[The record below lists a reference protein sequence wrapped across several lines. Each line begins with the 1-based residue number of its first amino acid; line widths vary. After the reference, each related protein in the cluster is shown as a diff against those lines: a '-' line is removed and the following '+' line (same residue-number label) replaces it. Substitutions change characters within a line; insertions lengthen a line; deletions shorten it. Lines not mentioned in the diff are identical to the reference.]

1 MFWKHKRAGAGSVY
15 DTYIRTI
22 IKGHNETA
30 LSNAILISRAAAVR
44 ERSPG
49 EVARSENYK
58 SPAIVVGAFYT
69 LFRAAP
75 ENPETT
81 LHAHVKRASSVW
93 PCIIIYVYTYNVQ
106 VYIYV
111 VVAADII

>member
-1 MFWKHKRAGAGSVY
+1 MSVY
-15 DTYIRTI
+15 GVRHVYAI

-30 LSNAILISRAAAVR
+30 LSNAILISRAAAAVR

-69 LFRAAP
+69 LLRAAP

-81 LHAHVKRASSVW
+81 LHAHVKLASSVW
-93 PCIIIYVYTYNVQ
+93 PLLLFMYTYSVQ
-106 VYIYV
+106 VYIY
-111 VVAADII
+111 I